1 MSKKRLG
8 FLIIIVAELLSACAH
23 QPREPFQLG
32 ALNTLPDIAAEFETT
47 VIEPDKQE
55 RHYRW
60 YFWRTANRVET
71 QNLHDNTGET
81 WTKSAR
87 GEVEYA
93 RVFHNEKQIIDY
105 RSSDL
110 KAIGSEP
117 NWAAITTLL
126 NPALAA
132 TLMSD
137 GQTKFL
143 GRTGIE
149 YKNNNAENPV
159 TIIWLAADNI
169 PAIIQRVEQGHSFTT
184 RLVAVNTLPH
194 SNTANYRHIDFAD
207 IGDKESD
214 PFIQSILPKLKGS
227 HH

>member
-1 MSKKRLG
+1 MSKKWLRFSIIFAGL
-8 FLIIIVAELLSACAH
+8 LIACAH
-23 QPREPFQLG
+23 QSSEPLHID
-32 ALNTLPDIAAEFETT
+32 ALNALPDIAVEFETM
-47 VIEPDKQE
+47 VIESDKQE
-55 RHYRW
+55 HRYRW

-87 GEVEYA
+87 GEVEYE
-93 RVFHNEKQIIDY
+93 RVFHHEKQVIDY

-110 KAIGSEP
+110 KAIGAEP

-132 TLMSD
+132 TLLSV
-137 GQTKFL
+137 GQTEVL
-143 GRTGIE
+143 GRAGIE
-149 YKNNNAENPV
+149 YKNNNPENPV
-159 TIIWLAADNI
+159 DLIWWVDDKV
-169 PAIIQRVEQGHSFTT
+169 PAVIQRVDQGNSLTT
-184 RLVAVNTLPH
+184 RLVAVHLLPPP
-194 SNTANYRHIDFAD
+194 STTNYRHIDFAD